1 MTGNKNYVFTV
12 LFYSLPFGFLAVQDR
27 SIPCHSLSEWVSHFW
42 FQLVQS
48 IPICKT
54 VVDWCDLSDRAETE
68 TNRTYTLCWIRIH
81 FDPNIFAYMRIF
93 GHIWYIWPKLESEM
107 RKIQMF
113 PNEQHLNG
121 PTLTQILWHLLASS
135 IIEMFSFLGAKLSVY
150 PSFAVP
156 LKRLTYNL
164 IGAESESE
172 PLCKNQ
178 ISRLGEIR
186 AASSRNGFC
195 IWIIRKEVL
204 HLNILLL
211 LAFQSCSS
219 PMGGRDLRR
228 ANRKNENK
236 NKWEEIGKKVHKKS
250 KKYKYNQ
257 CFMSFSDSCPTH
269 ASLRLRLK
277 LKLTK

>member
-54 VVDWCDLSDRAETE
+54 VVDRCDLSDRAETE
-68 TNRTYTLCWIRIH
+68 TNRTYTLCWIRIY
-81 FDPNIFAYMRIF
+81 FDPNMRIF
-93 GHIWYIWPKLESEM
+93 RHIWYIWPKLESEM
-107 RKIQMF
+107 RIIQMF
-113 PNEQHLNG
+113 PNERHPNG

-250 KKYKYNQ
+250 KKYKLFYTLFYVFFQ
-257 CFMSFSDSCPTH
+257 FMSNSC
-269 ASLRLRLK
+269 
-277 LKLTK
+277 